1 MASYPRVAATRATL
15 IRRSEP
21 SKLAPPEDKARLQGD
36 ATSTTTTLLYDLV
49 RRCLDYADC
58 RGLGVWP
65 GRGVDHSGRAG
76 RATQRSH
83 TDAGLHRQ
91 LLPQGV
97 DPCTPREATGRR
109 EVRAERNP
117 CYPNNNSS
125 NAAKTD
131 KARRRGR
138 AWPSQRLRY
147 TRRVYRRGHGLCRRP
162 HTHITIIMHGER
174 EAKTTKTTTQLN
186 RRYLA

>member
-1 MASYPRVAATRATL
+1 MTTPTAVDSASDRDEVSTTQAMLARATR
-15 IRRSEP
+15 
-21 SKLAPPEDKARLQGD
+21 RL
-36 ATSTTTTLLYDLV
+36 Y
-49 RRCLDYADC
+49 
-58 RGLGVWP
+58 
-65 GRGVDHSGRAG
+65 
-76 RATQRSH
+76 

-97 DPCTPREATGRR
+97 DPCIPREATGRR
-109 EVRAERNP
+109 EVRAERDP

-131 KARRRGR
+131 EARRRGR
-138 AWPSQRLRY
+138 AWPPQRLSY
-147 TRRVYRRGHGLCRRP
+147 TRHSTDEDTGSAAA

-186 RRYLA
+186 RRYPAEQPAGVINRELFEAPGTRRPHIAIVRQAALVGHGAQPFFMGSCNFVHPKR

>member
-1 MASYPRVAATRATL
+1 MSTTQAMLARATR
-15 IRRSEP
+15 RS
-21 SKLAPPEDKARLQGD
+21 
-36 ATSTTTTLLYDLV
+36 Y
-49 RRCLDYADC
+49 
-58 RGLGVWP
+58 
-65 GRGVDHSGRAG
+65 
-76 RATQRSH
+76 

-97 DPCTPREATGRR
+97 DPCTPGEATGRQ
-109 EVRAERNP
+109 EVRGERDP

-131 KARRRGR
+131 EAQRRGR
-138 AWPSQRLRY
+138 ARSPQRPCYLWH
-147 TRRVYRRGHGLCRRP
+147 TCTDEDTGSAAA

-186 RRYLA
+186 RRYPVEQPVEVINAGSLPRPREPGDHTIATASLAVLVGHGAHLFFIGIL

>member
-1 MASYPRVAATRATL
+1 MTTPTAVDSASGRDEVSTTQAMLARATR
-15 IRRSEP
+15 RS
-21 SKLAPPEDKARLQGD
+21 
-36 ATSTTTTLLYDLV
+36 Y
-49 RRCLDYADC
+49 
-58 RGLGVWP
+58 
-65 GRGVDHSGRAG
+65 
-76 RATQRSH
+76 

-109 EVRAERNP
+109 EVRVERDP

-131 KARRRGR
+131 EARRQGR
-138 AWPSQRLRY
+138 AWPPQRLRY

-186 RRYLA
+186 RRYPLEQPTGVINRELSEAPGTRRPQSPQSSRPRK

>member
-1 MASYPRVAATRATL
+1 MDSASGQDEMSTTQAMLARATR
-15 IRRSEP
+15 RS
-21 SKLAPPEDKARLQGD
+21 
-36 ATSTTTTLLYDLV
+36 Y
-49 RRCLDYADC
+49 
-58 RGLGVWP
+58 
-65 GRGVDHSGRAG
+65 
-76 RATQRSH
+76 

-97 DPCTPREATGRR
+97 DPCTPREATCRR
-109 EVRAERNP
+109 EVRAERDP

-125 NAAKTD
+125 NTAKTD
-131 KARRRGR
+131 EAQWRGR

-174 EAKTTKTTTQLN
+174 EPKTTKTTTQLN
-186 RRYLA
+186 QRYPVEQPARVINREPSEAPGTRRPQSLQSGWPR